1 MSLNTPEPDREWW
14 RSAVIY
20 QVYPRSF
27 ADGNGDGIGDLAGA
41 TPRLAELAELGVDAV
56 WFSPFYRSPQLD
68 AGYDVSDYCDIDPV
82 FGTLDDFDRM
92 LGRAHELGLRVIID
106 LVPNHSSWEHPWFR
120 AALAAAPGSPERAR
134 YIFRDGLGE
143 AGDVPPNNWQSLFG
157 GPAWTRVTEAD
168 GTPGQWYLH
177 LFDTSQPDW
186 DWTNP
191 EVVEF
196 FHGVLRFWFDRGADG
211 FRVDVAHAL
220 FKQAGLPDMTPVPKG
235 ETLESRPQPFFG
247 QPGVHEIYRGWRRIA
262 DRFEPARVFVGE
274 AWVQPASELAKW
286 VRPDEFHQTF
296 NFPYLMTAFDAEPLR
311 KVIDD
316 SIAAFGAVG
325 APSTWVLGNHDVV
338 RPATRFAYDPP
349 LDPPGPTPETEAPD
363 AELGLRRARAAS
375 AFMLGLPGSAY
386 IYQGEELG
394 LPEVL
399 DLPAAARQDP
409 TFARTG
415 GELLGRDGCRVPLPW
430 ERMAPNFG
438 FGDGAASW
446 LPQPAEFAELARD
459 QQRGIDGSTLTLF
472 TKLLSRR
479 REYDLGHGSLEWLPD
494 PAPGVLAYR
503 NGAVIVVANTSANAA
518 RLPAGELLLASVRVS
533 GSELPAYATAW
544 LLAAD

>member
-1 MSLNTPEPDREWW
+1 MNLNTSETPRDWW

-27 ADGNGDGIGDLAGA
+27 ADGNGDGVGDLPGA
-41 TPRLAELAELGVDAV
+41 TSRLAELAELGVDAV

-68 AGYDVSDYCDIDPV
+68 AGYDVADYCEIDPV

-92 LGRAHELGLRVIID
+92 LERAHELGLRVLID
-106 LVPNHSSWEHPWFR
+106 LVPNHSSWEHPWFK

-134 YIFRDGLGE
+134 YLFRDGLGE
-143 AGDVPPNNWQSLFG
+143 HGELPPNNWQSLFG

-168 GTPGQWYLH
+168 GTLGQWYLH

-220 FKQAGLPDMTPVPKG
+220 FKQAGLPDMLSVPPG
-235 ETLESRPQPFFG
+235 QQMDDFPQPFFA
-247 QPGVHEIYRGWRRIA
+247 QPGVHEVYREWRRIA

-274 AWVQPASELAKW
+274 AWVQPTSELAKW

-296 NFPYLMTAFDAEPLR
+296 NFPYLKTAFEAGPLR
-311 KVIDD
+311 AVIDE
-316 SIAAFGAVG
+316 SLAAFGAVG
-325 APSTWVLGNHDVV
+325 APSTWVLSNHDVV
-338 RPATRFAYDPP
+338 RPVTRFAYDPP
-349 LDPPGPTPETEAPD
+349 LDPPGPTSETEAPD

-399 DLPAAARQDP
+399 DLPAGSRQDP
-409 TFARTG
+409 TFTRTG
-415 GELLGRDGCRVPLPW
+415 GELLGRDGCRVPIPW
-430 ERMAPNFG
+430 ERRAVNLG

-446 LPQPAEFAELARD
+446 LPQPPEFADLARD
-459 QQRGIDGSTLTLF
+459 NQRGIAGSTLTLF
-472 TKLLSRR
+472 TALLSRR
-479 REYDLGHGSLEWLPD
+479 REYDLGHGSLEWLPET
-494 PAPGVLAYR
+494 AEGMLAYR
-503 NGAVIVVANTSANAA
+503 NGPIVVVANTSRTAA
-518 RLPAGELLLASVRVS
+518 RLPAGEVLLSSVRIT

-544 LLAAD
+544 LRATD